1 MEHPCPWTCSRPAQT
16 SGLPSRKQTD
26 RHTRFLDQS
35 PPIVNCS
42 AAANRIQLTSDGFRP
57 YKDAVDDAFGMDV
70 DFAMLVK
77 MYSSSGQAD
86 TRYSPGEIVD
96 ARPIPITG
104 NPKPRLIST
113 SHIERQ
119 NLTIRM
125 QLRRFT
131 RLTNAFSKKLDNLKA
146 ALSLHFAYYNFCR
159 IHQTLRVTP
168 CMEAEV
174 TDHGMTIRELLSA

>member
-42 AAANRIQLTSDGFRP
+42 AAANRIQLTTEGLRP
-57 YKDAVDDAFGMDV
+57 YKDAVDGAFGMEV
-70 DFAMLVK
+70 DYAMLVK
-77 MYSSSGQAD
+77 MYSNSGQAD

-96 ARPIPITG
+96 VRTIPITG
-104 NPKPRLIST
+104 PPHPRFIST

-131 RLTNAFSKKLDNLKA
+131 RLTNAFSKKLGNLKA
-146 ALSLHFAYYNFCR
+146 ALALHFAWYNFCR
-159 IHQTLRVTP
+159 VHSSLRVTP
-168 CMEAEV
+168 AMAPGISNEIWSL
-174 TDHGMTIRELLSA
+174 HRLLR

>member
-1 MEHPCPWTCSRPAQT
+1 MSEPCPWTSSRPAPT
-16 SGLPSRKQTD
+16 SGLPSRKQTN

-57 YKDAVDDAFGMDV
+57 YKDAVDDAFGMEV

-77 MYSSSGQAD
+77 MYTDSGQAD
-86 TRYSPGEIVD
+86 TGCSPGEIVD
-96 ARPIPITG
+96 ARPISITG

-125 QLRRFT
+125 QLRRFI
-131 RLTNAFSKKLDNLKA
+131 RLTNAFSKKLENMKA
-146 ALSLHFAYYNFCR
+146 ALALHFAWYNFCR
-159 IHQTLRVTP
+159 VHSSLRVTP
-168 CMEAEV
+168 AMAAGVTETIWPIEV
-174 TDHGMTIRELLSA
+174 LLA